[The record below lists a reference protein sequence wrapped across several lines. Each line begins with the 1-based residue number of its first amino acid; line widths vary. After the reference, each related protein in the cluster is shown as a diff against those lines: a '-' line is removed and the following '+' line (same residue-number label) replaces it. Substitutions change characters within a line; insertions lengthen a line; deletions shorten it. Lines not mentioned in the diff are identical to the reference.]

1 MRAPIP
7 DSHRDLLTT
16 PVHGVL
22 TTLLPDG
29 TPQASVVWVDTD
41 GECLLISTTLERQKG
56 RNLRRNPRVTLLVID
71 PQNSS
76 RWIEVRGRVVAITR
90 EGAEAL
96 ADKLTQ
102 RYLGKPHFYGD
113 VYPVARRDQETRVI
127 VVIEPIKVTVDAV
140 FRSA

>member
-7 DSHRDLLTT
+7 DSRLDLLTT
-16 PVHGVL
+16 SVHGVL

-29 TPQASVVWVDTD
+29 TPQASVVWVNTD

-71 PQNSS
+71 PQNRS

-113 VYPVARRDQETRVI
+113 VYPVACRDQETRVI